1 MLPSDKQ
8 CDNPKHLMTK
18 RVCQMR
24 ASWTLVVLL
33 LNSLPVKSEIQT
45 SLCMQESGCQL
56 YIIFTENKSHKNR
69 KDKHSMYNGETFT
82 SGPLCLNL

>member
-1 MLPSDKQ
+1 
-8 CDNPKHLMTK
+8 MTK

-33 LNSLPVKSEIQT
+33 LNSLPVKAPVFLKSKS

-56 YIIFTENKSHKNR
+56 IIFTENKSHKNR
-69 KDKHSMYNGETFT
+69 KDKHSMYNGETF
-82 SGPLCLNL
+82 